1 MSNHFIITLMCVMK
15 KKGGKM
21 FVEIKWL
28 KSGSS
33 GPFNYSINLAMS
45 CAAEKL
51 STTVGT
57 S

>member
-1 MSNHFIITLMCVMK
+1 MK
-15 KKGGKM
+15 KTGGKM
-21 FVEIKWL
+21 SVEIKWL

-33 GPFNYSINLAMS
+33 GPINDSINLAMS

>member
-1 MSNHFIITLMCVMK
+1 MCVTK
-15 KKGGKM
+15 KKCGKM

-28 KSGSS
+28 KSESS
-33 GPFNYSINLAMS
+33 GPFNDSINLVMS

-51 STTVGT
+51 PTTVT